1 MTSVGGDEGPD
12 ETSGPRVGVLGR
24 ITAGEDAGWFVEVVD
39 DAAATGGFLILVHD
53 AADRSG
59 VGYDSWV
66 GSIGD
71 VERYFS
77 ESGWVVEWLG

>member
-1 MTSVGGDEGPD
+1 MTTVGGDEGPD
-12 ETSGPRVGVLGR
+12 ETSRPRIGVLGR
-24 ITAGEDAGWFVEVVD
+24 IAAGEYAGWFVEVVD

-59 VGYDSWV
+59 AGYDSWV

-71 VERYFS
+71 VEQYFS
-77 ESGWVVEWLG
+77 ESGRVVEWPG